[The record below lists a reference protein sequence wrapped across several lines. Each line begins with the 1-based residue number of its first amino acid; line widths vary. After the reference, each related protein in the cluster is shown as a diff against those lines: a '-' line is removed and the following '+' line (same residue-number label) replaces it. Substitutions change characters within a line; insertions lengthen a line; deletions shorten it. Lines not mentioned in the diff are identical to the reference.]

1 MSSAVDLIS
10 LMKALRSGVS
20 FLIREAS
27 QPHRHHSGSKI
38 ISTHNAIIQ
47 NTGYRMS
54 SSIGISSVIPH
65 YLEAADENKSILK
78 LHSIHHHNGRE
89 VNFTM
94 KVTDV
99 HSSCLDRQVTERVNI
114 ENFQGPI
121 LMNRRNE
128 MGGVRVDRMQYR
140 RWGGD

>member
-1 MSSAVDLIS
+1 MTYS
-10 LMKALRSGVS
+10 LVCEECGEEICKYSVKSGRNGFS
-20 FLIREAS
+20 RGEEHLAN
-27 QPHRHHSGSKI
+27 Q
-38 ISTHNAIIQ
+38 
-47 NTGYRMS
+47 
-54 SSIGISSVIPH
+54 
-65 YLEAADENKSILK
+65 EAADENKSILK
-78 LHSIHHHNGRE
+78 LNSIHHHNGRE

-128 MGGVRVDRMQYR
+128 MGGVRVDRMQCR
-140 RWGGD
+140 R